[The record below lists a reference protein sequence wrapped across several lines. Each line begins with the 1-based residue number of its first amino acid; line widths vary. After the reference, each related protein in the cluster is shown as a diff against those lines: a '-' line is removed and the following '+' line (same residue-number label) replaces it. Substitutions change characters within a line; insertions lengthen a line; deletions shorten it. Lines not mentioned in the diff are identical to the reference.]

1 MNDKSPGIIFLLAMM
16 VLAGNGLYAQDSTL
30 RHLSLPEAIDLSI
43 KNSKELKSGNAR
55 TDRATAAVQE
65 ARDQRL
71 PDVKISGSYL
81 RLNSP
86 NVSLKTK
93 PGTGATDSNSV
104 KVSSVVYGLANV
116 SLPLYSGLRIRNGIE
131 AAKYQ
136 EQAVRADAAGSRDN
150 VVLNTVTAYIN
161 LYKAK
166 AAVALVKEN
175 LEQSRQRGKDFS
187 NLEKNGLLARNDL
200 LTAQLQTSNIELSLF
215 DAESN
220 YRLAVINMDILLG
233 LPEKTILETDTAST
247 MQVPAALKPVDEYLK
262 AAADNRNDLKAM
274 AFRSKAAATGI
285 KIAKGTY
292 YPGVALTG
300 GYVAADIPGL
310 LTITNAVNIGLGVQ
324 YSVSSLWK
332 SKAKLAEAK
341 AQEQE
346 LLANGEGLQERVRA
360 QIYEAY
366 QAYLVNREKIQVYQ
380 QAIEQAKENYTITN
394 NKYNNSLVTTTEL
407 LNADVAQ
414 LQAKLNHAFAQA
426 DLVVAYNK
434 LLQVSGL
441 LPSATQP

>member
-1 MNDKSPGIIFLLAMM
+1 M
-16 VLAGNGLYAQDSTL
+16 
-30 RHLSLPEAIDLSI
+30 
-43 KNSKELKSGNAR
+43 
-55 TDRATAAVQE
+55 
-65 ARDQRL
+65 
-71 PDVKISGSYL
+71 
-81 RLNSP
+81 
-86 NVSLKTK
+86 
-93 PGTGATDSNSV
+93 
-104 KVSSVVYGLANV
+104 
-116 SLPLYSGLRIRNGIE
+116 
-131 AAKYQ
+131 
-136 EQAVRADAAGSRDN
+136 
-150 VVLNTVTAYIN
+150 
-161 LYKAK
+161 
-166 AAVALVKEN
+166 
-175 LEQSRQRGKDFS
+175 
-187 NLEKNGLLARNDL
+187 
-200 LTAQLQTSNIELSLF
+200 
-215 DAESN
+215 
-220 YRLAVINMDILLG
+220 
-233 LPEKTILETDTAST
+233 
-247 MQVPAALKPVDEYLK
+247 
-262 AAADNRNDLKAM
+262 
-274 AFRSKAAATGI
+274 
-285 KIAKGTY
+285 
-292 YPGVALTG
+292 ALTG